1 MASAR
6 AGLSMLFLHRAPRP
20 PLDTFVEAVWLCHQ
34 EPRPLV
40 LERVLPTGRA
50 QLIVNLKEDETRLY
64 DPERQYRC
72 VASDGTVL
80 SGVHPRY
87 QIIDTDEQEYVVGVA
102 FKPGGC
108 VPFFKVPA
116 HVTAGL
122 DVPLD
127 ELCGGHL
134 GSKLRERLLEC
145 QTDESRLDVI
155 ETVLEEMWTARMVH
169 PAVAFAL
176 DMIHERP
183 HATSISAIT
192 DAIGMSAKRFI
203 ERFKSDIGL
212 TPKHYCRIQRFQ
224 RAVSRAHQG
233 RQIDWAEV
241 ALDCGYFDQAHFIH
255 DFRSFAGV
263 TPTSYH
269 AARTPFQNHVK
280 FLQSNQA
287 AV

>member
-1 MASAR
+1 
-6 AGLSMLFLHRAPRP
+6 MLFLSRVPRP
-20 PLDTFVEAVWLCHQ
+20 PLDAFVESVWLCHQ
-34 EPRPLV
+34 DARPLT

-64 DPERQYRC
+64 DPERKFRC
-72 VASDGTVL
+72 VATSGAVL

-108 VPFFKVPA
+108 VPFFKTPA
-116 HVTAGL
+116 YETAGL
-122 DVPLD
+122 DVPLED
-127 ELCGGHL
+127 LNPAHRA
-134 GSKLRERLLEC
+134 SALRERLLESP
-145 QTDESRLDVI
+145 TDEDRLDVI
-155 ETVLEEMWTARMVH
+155 EQVLEEMWTARAVH
-169 PAVAFAL
+169 PAVAFAI
-176 DMIHERP
+176 DTINRRP
-183 HATSISAIT
+183 HATSITAIT

-203 ERFKSDIGL
+203 ERFKNDIGL

-224 RAVSRAHQG
+224 RAIVRAHQD
-233 RQIDWAEV
+233 QTIDWAEV
-241 ALDCGYFDQAHFIH
+241 ALDCGYFDQPHFIH

-280 FLQSNQA
+280 FLQSSDA
-287 AV
+287 GV